1 MTMLRR
7 GAASELAAPTGA
19 PGKSKRVGARDMA
32 DWYYEKVR
40 QAENSSMESERRL
53 TRMAWRVAGGG
64 MLVGLLGILGAGALV
79 MLKRPDPPVIMRD
92 NTVTG
97 EVEILD
103 VARSGKVTFGE
114 AEDRADLRRYVAAR
128 ESYDWETIQDM
139 YDRVKATTCDKER
152 DRYLNVYSGADAP
165 HKVYKDQMR
174 VIARANVISFVGETA
189 QVFFEKRYVSLSS
202 SLVAP
207 KPEFGVA
214 TISYE
219 HKDLPGK
226 RSELEANPTG
236 FCVTSYTTERDW
248 TRNADAE
255 TGSVRAGANAAPAVP
270 APRGTNKGSGQ

>member
-1 MTMLRR
+1 MTMLQR
-7 GAASELAAPTGA
+7 GAASELAVPTGG
-19 PGKSKRVGARDMA
+19 PGKSKRSGARDMA

-40 QAENSSMESERRL
+40 QAENSSLESERRL
-53 TRMAWRVAGGG
+53 TRIAWRVAGGG

-79 MLKRPDPPVIMRD
+79 MVKRPDPPVIMRD

-139 YDRVKATTCDKER
+139 YDRAKATTCGQER
-152 DRYLNVYSGADAP
+152 DRYLAIYSGASAP

-174 VIARANVISFVGETA
+174 VIARAGVISFVGETA

-202 SLVAP
+202 SVMAP

-255 TGSVRAGANAAPAVP
+255 TGSARAGAAVAPTVP
-270 APRGTNKGSGQ
+270 APRNATKGGGQ